1 MRLQKLTG
9 KFPTEKPPDP
19 ENGSPGTAGTVAEA
33 VIQRSVLR
41 RTTPK
46 NRKPLAANQSAT
58 LAVSDG
64 QERVGGIVE
73 RGGGFDAYDASGR
86 RCDGFSSRSGTMHP
100 IPASGGV

>member
-1 MRLQKLTG
+1 MRLQRLTG

-19 ENGSPGTAGTVAEA
+19 ENGSPDTAGTVAEA

-46 NRKPLAANQSAT
+46 NRKPPAANQSAT

-64 QERVGGIVE
+64 QD

-86 RCDGFSSRSGTMHP
+86 HCDGFSSRSGTMHP